1 LGPTLAARREYKADQ
16 VLFAPHGE
24 VQETGAANF
33 LLVRDGHILT
43 RSLDP
48 TFLNGVTRHSVLTM
62 AADMG
67 YRVEER
73 VFSVDEMIEW
83 VATGEAVLSGTAA
96 VLSGVGTLIRH
107 GGTEI
112 KVGSGAIGPNTQKL
126 RSSLMAIQQGTA
138 PDRYGWL
145 HKV

>member
-1 LGPTLAARREYKADQ
+1 M
-16 VLFAPHGE
+16 LFCPGGE

-43 RSLDP
+43 RSLDS

-62 AADMG
+62 AADLG
-67 YRVEER
+67 YRIEER
-73 VFSVDEMIEW
+73 VFTVDEMLEW
-83 VATGEAVLSGTAA
+83 AATGEAVLSGTAA

-112 KVGSGAIGPNTQKL
+112 RVGDGGIGPNTQKL
-126 RSSLMAIQQGTA
+126 RAALVAIQQGTA